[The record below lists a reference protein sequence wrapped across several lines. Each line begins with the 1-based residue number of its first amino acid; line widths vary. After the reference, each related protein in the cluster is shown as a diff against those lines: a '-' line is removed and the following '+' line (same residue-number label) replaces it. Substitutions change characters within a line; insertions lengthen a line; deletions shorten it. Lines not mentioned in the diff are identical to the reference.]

1 MAASSSRGA
10 AAAAVD
16 DDDEPYLLGFIIS
29 KIVGMRYYRGK
40 VHGRETVGLVR
51 QPLNR
56 YDNNAIAVFNARN
69 DQVGHLPGA
78 LAAVLAPLL
87 DSHLLAAAQGIVPRS
102 GSKINPNAY
111 SLPCQVHLF
120 ARPAA
125 ASVVE
130 AALHEAGIDLI
141 HVDHPEFALSQAA
154 AVMEQ
159 FKKPDRDRDVDKLF
173 SLVGKEGKNQT
184 QPMDPPGDVV
194 LSELFGHQK
203 EALGWMVHREESAD
217 LPPFWQEGEDGGFEN
232 VLTNQKTEKRPP
244 PLKGGIFADDMGLGK
259 TLTLLSLIGR
269 TKARNVGAKKARG
282 GKRRK
287 VEDGGEGSR
296 TTLVVCPPSV
306 FSSWVTQLEEH
317 LKAGSLKVY
326 MYHGERT
333 RDKKELLKY
342 DLVLTTYSIL
352 GTEFEQED
360 SPVKDIEWF
369 RVILDEAH
377 VIKNSAARQTK
388 AVIALN
394 AERRWVVTGTPIQ
407 NSSFDLYPLMAF
419 LRFQPFSIKSYWQ
432 SLIQRPLEK
441 GSKAGL
447 SRLQNLLGAISL
459 RRIKEMDD
467 GNKSMVELPSKTV
480 LACYI
485 DLSAE
490 EREYYDQMEQEGR
503 NKMQEFGD
511 RDSILSNYSTVLY
524 FILRLRQLCDDV
536 ALCPLD
542 MKAWFPASSI
552 EDVSKH
558 PELLKKLALLVDDGD
573 DFDCPICLSPPTKTV
588 ITSCT
593 HIYCQTCILK
603 ILKSSSS
610 RCPICRRTLSKED
623 LFLAPEFRKMLILL
637 EAPLRKAGFKT
648 LRLDGSM
655 SAKKRLQV
663 IQEFSHG
670 GSDSPTVLLASLK
683 AAGAGV
689 NLTAASTVY
698 LFDPWWNPGVEEQ
711 AMDRVHRIGQK
722 KEVKVIRLIVKGSIE
737 ERILALQERKK
748 RLISGAFGKKGGKN
762 EKEMRVEELR
772 MMLGLGVTLNSTNK
786 KVHHQYCNTHLSFLL
801 CQEIVLS
808 YFRALH
814 FFCKYYQISPAA
826 TTAVCLLS

>member
-623 LFLAPEFRKMLILL
+623 LFLAPEVKHPDEDGSGNLESDRPLSSKFRKMLILL

-772 MMLGLGVTLNSTNK
+772 MMLGLGK
-786 KVHHQYCNTHLSFLL
+786 
-801 CQEIVLS
+801 
-808 YFRALH
+808 
-814 FFCKYYQISPAA
+814 
-826 TTAVCLLS
+826 